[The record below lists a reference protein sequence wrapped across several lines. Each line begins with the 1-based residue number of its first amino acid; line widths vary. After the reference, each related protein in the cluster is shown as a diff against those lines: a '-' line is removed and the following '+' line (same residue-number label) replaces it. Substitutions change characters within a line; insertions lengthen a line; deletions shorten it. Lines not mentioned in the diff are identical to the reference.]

1 MYHARTAEIAYRILS
16 EDPRARAAM
25 AGSKKYPHIQ
35 GEVLF
40 YRYNS
45 GTIVV
50 ADIDGLPQREQ
61 DGMKNCYGNI
71 LGFHI
76 HDGSSCTGDS
86 TDPFKNSGMH
96 YNPGDCQHPWH
107 AGDMPVL
114 FENHGTAWCAFY
126 TDRFTPEDVIGK
138 TVIIHDK
145 PDDYRSQPSGDSG
158 NKIACGVIQ

>member
-16 EDPRARAAM
+16 EDPRARAIVT
-25 AGSKKYPHIQ
+25 GSKQYPHLQ
-35 GEVLF
+35 GDVLF

-50 ADIDGLPQREQ
+50 ADINGLPQKQQ
-61 DGMKNCYGNI
+61 DGLAKCYGNI

-76 HDGSSCTGDS
+76 HEGGSCTGDDK
-86 TDPFKNSGMH
+86 DPFKNAGSH
-96 YNPGDCQHPWH
+96 FNPGGCEHPFH

-126 TDRFTPEDVIGK
+126 TDRFTPEEVIGR
-138 TVIIHDK
+138 TVIIHDMA
-145 PDDYRSQPSGDSG
+145 DDFRSQPSGDSG